1 MADIPTTRYARSGEL
16 SIAYQVLGEGP
27 IDLVWC
33 PGSISHIEFGWTN
46 PVIDNEH
53 RSLASFARVILFDK
67 RGTGMSDRDTGVPT
81 LEERMDDI
89 RAVMDAAGSDRAA
102 ICGLSEGGAM
112 AALFA
117 ATYPER
123 TTGLVLCGATPRFLD
138 APDWKGYSREQWDVT
153 SEYAQANF
161 GQGFP
166 LDRWAPSVA
175 GDVKIQ
181 QWWGALQRMG
191 ASPSAYRALRAMT
204 RDIDIRAMLPTI
216 QAPTLVLHRKGDR
229 IVPVAHSEFIAS
241 QIPNARFVALDG
253 DDHLLCYGDRAAWV
267 GELEEFLTGTRH
279 QPPIDRVL
287 ATVVFTDIVGS
298 TQLAARLGD
307 AEWRQLLDRH
317 DEFAAKIVPQHRG
330 RLIKSTGDGIL
341 ATFDGPGRAVR
352 CTQELIEAVRSL
364 GIEVRA
370 GIHTGEIELRGDDV
384 GGIGVHIAARVSS
397 LAGPGEVL
405 VSRTVTDLVAGSGIE
420 FEDRGEQQLK
430 GVPGSW
436 RVLAVLEAGSSA
448 RL

>member
-1 MADIPTTRYARSGEL
+1 MAEIQNTRYARSGEV
-16 SIAYQVLGEGP
+16 SIAYQVVGDGP
-27 IDLVWC
+27 VDLVWC
-33 PGSISHIEFGWTN
+33 PGSISHIEFGWSN
-46 PVIDNEH
+46 PAIENEYH
-53 RSLASFARVILFDK
+53 RLSSFARVILFDK

-89 RAVMDAAGSDRAA
+89 RAVMDAAGSDHAT
-102 ICGLSEGGAM
+102 ICGLSDGGAM

-123 TTGLVLCGATPRFLD
+123 ATGLVLYGTPPRFLE
-138 APDWKGYSREQWDVT
+138 APDWKGLSQERWAAI
-153 SEYAQANF
+153 SAYAEAHF
-161 GQGFP
+161 GEGVP

-175 GDVKIQ
+175 GDAKVQ
-181 QWWGALQRMG
+181 QWWGAMQRMG
-191 ASPSAYRALRAMT
+191 ASPSADRALRAMS
-204 RDIDIRAMLPTI
+204 RDLDIRAMLPTI
-216 QAPTLVLHRKGDR
+216 QVPTLVLHRKGDR
-229 IVPVAHSEFIAS
+229 IVPLSYAEFIAS

-253 DDHLLCYGDRAAWV
+253 DDHLLCYGDGTAWV
-267 GELEEFLTGTRH
+267 GEVEEFVTGTRQ

-307 AEWRQLLDRH
+307 AEWRHLLDRH
-317 DEFAAKIVPQHRG
+317 DEIAATTVPQHRG
-330 RLIKSTGDGIL
+330 RLIKSTGDGVL

-352 CTQELIEAVRSL
+352 CAQSITEAVRSL

-384 GGIGVHIAARVSS
+384 GGLGVHIAARVSA
-397 LAGPGEVL
+397 LAGASEVL

-420 FEDRGEQQLK
+420 FEDRGEKELK

-436 RVLAVLEAGSSA
+436 RVYAVRA
-448 RL
+448 